1 MELKQVKSIVQNAVN
16 QIIGEN
22 AIADIEASSIVD
34 IGKDI
39 VDADRVDAVL
49 RTLASM
55 VGKIELQNG
64 VYKNRLKSLFVD
76 SFEWGGFIE
85 RVYIDLEDCYDSW
98 IWSLEDKKNYA
109 NDEHTYHK
117 AKVSAKIFEEA
128 KPFGFVISTSVEQFK
143 EAFNSWDEMNKYL
156 SMLRNNIRNTIE
168 VAIESL
174 EHVLISS
181 AVAISDKALNNSV
194 HLLSEAKSQGLLG
207 QEATVSDFLKSID
220 CLSFMAEKIANVK
233 GYMQGINKVFNNK
246 NVATFCE
253 ESDVILL
260 NDIKNMIDYR
270 VRPHNY
276 QDLVNI
282 DGETIIAWQG
292 VTGLSNSYDF
302 ETLSTIKISADES
315 QKLGIGA
322 GAVEIKN
329 VVALV
334 KDRKSMGICPY
345 KEKVTSSYT
354 ACADFW
360 NEFTNILM
368 NFILDSNYQM
378 VAFIID

>member
-1 MELKQVKSIVQNAVN
+1 MEIKQVKSIVQSAVN

-22 AIADIEASSIVD
+22 TIADIEASSIVD
-34 IGKDI
+34 IGKNI

-76 SFEWGGFIE
+76 SCEWGGFIE

-117 AKVSAKIFEEA
+117 PKVSAKIFEEA
-128 KPFGFVISTSVEQFK
+128 KPYGFVMSTSVEQFK

-174 EHVLISS
+174 EHVLISA
-181 AVAISDKALNNSV
+181 AVAVSDKALNNSV
-194 HLLSEAKSQGLLG
+194 HLLSEAKLLGLLG
-207 QEATVSDFLKSID
+207 QDATASDFLKSVD

-233 GYMQGINKVFNNK
+233 GYMLGINKVFNNK

-253 ESDVILL
+253 EADVILL

-282 DGETIIAWQG
+282 DCETIIAWQG

-302 ETLSTIKISADES
+302 ETLSSIKISADES
-315 QKLGIGA
+315 QKLGIGS

-329 VVALV
+329 VAGLV
-334 KDRKSMGICPY
+334 KDRKSIGICPY